1 MGKKADAKNKDED
14 EKIGENEF
22 NFSILYIK
30 LGYMA
35 IFMKICP
42 KKNLTYFV
50 GHFWLIKAKMKMK
63 MKKCGKMSPIF
74 EFSIS
79 KKVMWQ
85 FSWESYGKFFDL
97 LLKTFLTNQGKNED
111 EEEKNWKNE
120 FDF

>member
-85 FSWESYGKFFDL
+85 FSWES
-97 LLKTFLTNQGKNED
+97 
-111 EEEKNWKNE
+111 
-120 FDF
+120 